1 MPRSESQSVSRQTR
15 VEAALKKL
23 IIRMSDCR
31 AIRKSSILIRTV
43 DGGGRAYYLDC
54 SPESVKVTEAPL
66 APPTIEIIGNARN
79 IESLLL
85 GKRDP
90 RKLFFAGALRVRG
103 DLRYL
108 SNLAVELG
116 ILKQPL

>member
-1 MPRSESQSVSRQTR
+1 MSPSRSRTASRQTR
-15 VEAALKKL
+15 VDAALKKL
-23 IIRMSDCR
+23 VARMTGCR
-31 AIRKSSILIRTV
+31 ALRKSSILIRTV

-54 SPESVKVTEAPL
+54 SPESVTVASAPL
-66 APPTIEIIGNARN
+66 APPTIEIIGNVRN
-79 IESLLL
+79 LESLLL
-85 GKRDP
+85 GRKDP